1 MRTARTHYVLALALA
16 VATVVF
22 LILAVG
28 ALGIIGDG
36 GRADRAY
43 AAVLIVGAVGTTV
56 ARLRPGGMALVLVAM
71 AFTQVLATTIVL
83 LTGLHLDENA
93 SVVDI
98 LGITAMYAA
107 LFGLSAWLFKR
118 ASDERS
124 EVAVSGRS

>member
-1 MRTARTHYVLALALA
+1 MRTARTHYVLVLALA